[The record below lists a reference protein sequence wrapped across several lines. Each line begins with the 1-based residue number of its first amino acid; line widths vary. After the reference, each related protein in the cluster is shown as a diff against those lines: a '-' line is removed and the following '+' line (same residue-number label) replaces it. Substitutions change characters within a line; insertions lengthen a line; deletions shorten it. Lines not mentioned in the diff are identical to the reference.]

1 MNLKKLN
8 LREQKM
14 ILLVEKNKVPIAIDL
29 YTSYNN
35 KKENSL

>member
-8 LREQKM
+8 LREQKV
-14 ILLVEKNKVPIAIDL
+14 ILLVKKNKVSIAIDL

>member
-8 LREQKM
+8 LRDF
-14 ILLVEKNKVPIAIDL
+14 LVEKNKVPIAIDL